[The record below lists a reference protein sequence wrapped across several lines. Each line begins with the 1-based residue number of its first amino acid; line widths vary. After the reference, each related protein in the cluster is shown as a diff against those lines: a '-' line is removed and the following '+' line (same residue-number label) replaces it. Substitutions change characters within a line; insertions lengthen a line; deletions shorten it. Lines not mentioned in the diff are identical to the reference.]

1 MFRRLSFLVLVLLA
15 WSFFGCD
22 NLGVSNGNIV
32 GKATLPLLPIDLPI
46 YPTDVTLDG
55 LVGSVKD
62 NLGLAGSLLSNNY
75 IQGFLDE
82 VEAKLKKASI
92 EILQP
97 GTLSGAVGDQV
108 AETFQTY
115 VQVTR
120 VGVNIAND
128 TNEWVSVPVEFKL
141 YLGDGD
147 LVDAWSED
155 AVIPFADPQV
165 NDGQFIVKPG
175 ESIDLSIDNVQQLVD
190 TLNNSKKFGIGY
202 KALYRMAD
210 FENGADV
217 VAFLE
222 KFGVCLVEGLI
233 ADDTSQCPSVEQM
246 IGWHLTVKKFELVI
260 EAQSDLHIPE
270 IPGCTQFAQE
280 YKLDLL
286 KQACP
291 TGGN

>member
-120 VGVNIAND
+120 VGVNFAIAND

-165 NDGQFIVKPG
+165 NDGQFIV
-175 ESIDLSIDNVQQLVD
+175 
-190 TLNNSKKFGIGY
+190 NNGKQDPEKLDDYIARDGY